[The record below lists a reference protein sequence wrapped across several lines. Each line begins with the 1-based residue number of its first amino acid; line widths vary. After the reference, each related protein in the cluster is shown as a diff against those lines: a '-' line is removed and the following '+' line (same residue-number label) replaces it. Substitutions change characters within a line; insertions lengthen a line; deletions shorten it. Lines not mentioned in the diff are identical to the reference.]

1 MNTIFSKSLL
11 SKALVFLS
19 TTFLISSSAVAAI
32 SIDQQPISTTK
43 PVPANVAIVGS
54 FEFPTMVTRA
64 YLEGSATKG
73 ETVEGEDEVEG
84 ENKGQETTSE
94 NQNTYYDDLFYIGYF
109 DNKKCYEYHYD
120 KDDEKKRHFSPV
132 KFADDQTKPA
142 LCPADT
148 QWSGNFLNWAS
159 MQTIDIFRHTLTGG
173 RRSTDT
179 ETETI
184 LEKGM
189 QSGQGL
195 QKGLTGLSPDAL
207 FPIGKVSILTNR
219 GSRDTIRNAA
229 PVKWNWL
236 RTRIGQNGVAFGNEL
251 RFTESGTLKNLGLN
265 LLKREYNPDR
275 HYPGSGTFS
284 RVNVYKVSV
293 RVKVCVPDLLESNC
307 VKQPNGNYKPVGLIQ
322 RYAEEQGVPR
332 MRFSA
337 FGYLNDASDHTDN
350 RNRKGGVMHARM
362 KYVGPNRADSNNIA
376 EDNPNAEWDAH
387 TGVFID
393 NPDPT
398 DAAATPKGE
407 KAVEHSGVISYI
419 NKSGHLV
426 ADTKFKQFD
435 NVSELYYTAYRY
447 MKGLPN
453 IAAYSNVADKS
464 GKELDRLV
472 GGLPIIQEWN
482 TNKEYEA
489 TAPAGND
496 PIQFLCQKNFV
507 LGIGDSNTHNDWG
520 IKNDGADDSI
530 FKSTFEELRNN
541 MHSRE
546 GITDRYSDK
555 KRGSDYI
562 AVLAYDANTNDL
574 RPNMPSKQTMQTYWI
589 DILEYVKNESSI
601 KKKETNPYWMAT
613 KYGGFKVPQIF
624 QPTDSTNNLNT
635 SLWATSGDKLSTG
648 DLRPD
653 NYFTVNNPQQ
663 MVDSLTEAFKNIQL
677 EQRGGSSSL
686 SLSRTE
692 PNTDAMVFQANYV
705 SGAWTGNVFGY
716 KVDKETQTIDPDPK
730 WDAES
735 QLPDWNKRN
744 VYVNQS
750 GLNKFLTA
758 GANFTQLSKDQVD
771 YLLGDNSKVK
781 ENNFR
786 KRTSIL
792 GDIVN
797 SQPVYVGSPRIDAFS
812 TRSFPGTDSY
822 AEWAS
827 SNQRTPVVYV
837 SANDGMLHGFNAESG
852 EELFAFIPAAVVKNG
867 LAELTNRDYLHRYY
881 VDGEITVAD
890 VFINTSWRTVLVGT
904 LGSGGVAK
912 NRKTSHNAVFALDIT
927 NPNAV
932 SLLWEKSSADIKD
945 AEGLPALGVSL
956 GKPVII
962 QNKKNQ
968 WKVVLGNGPNSGGDT
983 ASLISLD
990 LFGGNATTTKIT
1002 NTANNGL
1009 SAIRAWDST
1018 GDGMTDTLYAGD
1030 LNGNLWK
1037 IDNLTGTH
1045 KVTKLFTATDPSG
1058 ASQPITTVPLV
1069 GISPYD
1075 RSTWVFFGTGL
1086 YLSTQDA
1093 VNNQVQ
1099 SWYGIQDNDI
1109 NNKKRT
1115 DLLERKIIKDVAL
1128 TGQSNIKIA
1137 RVIDSGTRAE
1147 LEGKEGW
1154 YIDFY
1159 NMQGD
1164 KPLATGERMITPN
1177 KFQGG
1182 ALTGTTRNPNA
1193 HDPCA
1198 IDGAG
1203 ITMAIDPF
1211 TGARLPDNYFDVND
1225 DGVITADGVD
1235 DMVEIKG
1242 RNVTVSGVGFGIGFS
1257 DTTVLGNTI
1266 YAQTD
1271 GGELMAVKFKPYTSA
1286 SNRSSWRELINRED

>member
-54 FEFPTMVTRA
+54 FEFPTMVTKA
-64 YLEGSATKG
+64 YKA
-73 ETVEGEDEVEG
+73 D
-84 ENKGQETTSE
+84 N
-94 NQNTYYDDLFYIGYF
+94 YYDNEQYLGYF
-109 DNKKCYEYHYD
+109 DNKKCYLYIYAD
-120 KDDEKKRHFSPV
+120 KEEDRYFKPV
-132 KFADDQTKPA
+132 NTNGPHCADNNH
-142 LCPADT
+142 
-148 QWSGNFLNWAS
+148 WSGNFLNWAT
-159 MQTIDIFRHTLTGG
+159 MQTIDIFRHVLTGG
-173 RRSTDT
+173 HRSTD
-179 ETETI
+179 EVGNTI
-184 LEKGM
+184 LEKGV
-189 QSGQGL
+189 QTGQGSD
-195 QKGLTGLSPDAL
+195 TNFPDGNIRWL
-207 FPIGKVSILTNR
+207 EGDK
-219 GSRDTIRNAA
+219 SRRKKIENATA
-229 PVKWNWL
+229 VNWGQL
-236 RTRIGQNGVAFGNEL
+236 RTRIGGKAGRLISRHDITGSKLYFTREANPSFILEQVA
-251 RFTESGTLKNLGLN
+251 
-265 LLKREYNPDR
+265 YNPAKHTIKNKLLEFDF
-275 HYPGSGTFS
+275 PLGTTFEL
-284 RVNVYKVSV
+284 SV
-293 RVKVCVPDLLESNC
+293 RVKVCVKGMIEDNC
-307 VKQPNGNYKPVGLIQ
+307 VQQPNGDYKPVGLIQ
-322 RYAEEQGVPR
+322 QYAEEQGTPR

-337 FGYLNDASDHTDN
+337 FGYLNDPSKDEEYGPR
-350 RNRKGGVMHARM
+350 RNRKGGLMHARM
-362 KYVGPNRADSNNIA
+362 KYVGPSLADDQNIP
-376 EDNPNAEWDAH
+376 DTNPNAEWDEN
-387 TGVFID
+387 TGIFIT
-393 NPDPT
+393 NPDKE
-398 DAAATPKGE
+398 DADLTPYSLK
-407 KAVEHSGVISYI
+407 KVENSGVISYI
-419 NKSGHLV
+419 NRSGHIV
-426 ADTKFKQFD
+426 PGTKFKRED

-447 MKGLPN
+447 MKGLKN
-453 IAAYSNVADKS
+453 IPAYLDFNIRNS
-464 GKELDRLV
+464 GVSFDQLI
-472 GGLPIIQEWN
+472 GGLPIISDWQE
-482 TNKEYEA
+482 
-489 TAPAGND
+489 GGHD
-496 PIQFLCQKNFV
+496 PMQFTCQKNYI
-507 LGIGDSNTHNDWG
+507 LGIGDTLTANDWHM
-520 IKNDGADDSI
+520 KEDAETVSPKDPI
-530 FKSTFEELRNN
+530 FSENRFESLRTK
-541 MHSRE
+541 MHTSE
-546 GITDRYSDK
+546 GISDEYK
-555 KRGSDYI
+555 NHTKGSDYI
-562 AVLAYDANTNDL
+562 AVFAYDANTTDM
-574 RPNMPSKQTMQTYWI
+574 RPNMPGKQTMQTYWI
-589 DILEYVKNESSI
+589 DVLEKGLNP
-601 KKKETNPYWMAT
+601 KEKNPYWMAT
-613 KYGGFKVPQIF
+613 KYGGFKVPEKF
-624 QPTDSTNNLNT
+624 DPLTNT
-635 SLWATSGDKLSTG
+635 SVLAESLWWTSGESLTTNENTQNK
-648 DLRPD
+648 RPD
-653 NYFTVNNPQQ
+653 NFYAANGPEGMIN
-663 MVDSLTEAFKNIQL
+663 SLRQAFRSIQS
-677 EQRGGSSSL
+677 EQHGGSSSL
-686 SLSRTE
+686 SLSPTN
-692 PNTDAMVFQANYV
+692 PNADSMVYQASYV
-705 SGAWTGNVFGY
+705 SGSWTGNLYGY
-716 KVDKETQTIDPDPK
+716 KVDKTTLAMNETPE

-735 QLPDWNKRN
+735 QLPTWADRK
-744 VYVNQS
+744 VYINNG
-750 GLNKFLTA
+750 GLKDFKTN
-758 GANFTQLSKDQVD
+758 GASIQGLSQDQVN
-771 YLLGDNSKVK
+771 YLLGDPSKEVDGT
-781 ENNFR
+781 FR
-786 KRTSIL
+786 SRTSIL

-797 SQPVYVGSPRIDAFS
+797 SQPVYVGSPPIDAFS
-812 TRSFPGTDSY
+812 TRSFPGTESY
-822 AEWAS
+822 ADWAS

-945 AEGLPALGVSL
+945 AEGSPALGVSL

-1037 IDNLTGTH
+1037 IDNLTGPH

-1099 SWYGIQDNDI
+1099 SWYGIQDNGA
-1109 NNKKRT
+1109 NNKTRSK
-1115 DLLERKIIKDVAL
+1115 LLERKIIKDVAL

-1137 RVIDSGTRAE
+1137 RVIESGTRAE
-1147 LEGKEGW
+1147 LEGKEGEEKKEGW

-1164 KPLATGERMITPN
+1164 EPLATGERMITPN

-1211 TGARLPDNYFDVND
+1211 TGARLPDNYFDVNN

-1235 DMVEIKG
+1235 DMVEING